1 MDNKEKAL
9 ALLGAVLS
17 PGTTIASLG
26 LNEVLKRVS
35 PKTPQEQDWESSI
48 FSRMIPPNESPT
60 GKTEFLPDEV
70 SEGAMWKK
78 GSPQL
83 PRLLK
88 PETKLSPV
96 TQQRLLEEMV
106 RQVGATKDLNLKN
119 KKGSVVMDLMG
130 KLPVTQGK
138 SVTGEE
144 IQRIAKETGS
154 QSHKAGEVNALKLL
168 HNALANKSIY
178 HGVKQPDGRNTLWQ
192 ELYKPKK
199 EATEV
204 RNAMVDRR
212 VAKNVATPEEKMEH
226 DLRVT
231 ATKDPVEQMMES
243 LRVLGKWPPKTGGG
257 SSDEQIFKAYK
268 GDHQL
273 RSEFKSGGSPYAGF
287 FSDRKDVAKYFADS
301 LAKTFDD
308 GRKGVVHS
316 SEVVFK
322 KPLVIDAKGDFAGN
336 FQFGPKRKDFM
347 KGFEGDYDG
356 VILKNTKDEGTVYVP
371 RNSNQIRKI
380 KKEDE

>member
-1 MDNKEKAL
+1 MDKTNSEKAL
-9 ALLGAVLS
+9 TLLGALLN
-17 PGTTIASLG
+17 PGSTIASIVG
-26 LNEVLKRVS
+26 HKMMPPS
-35 PKTPQEQDWESSI
+35 PEQSEWEQSI
-48 FSRMIPPNESPT
+48 FSRMVPPEQSPS
-60 GKTEFLPDEV
+60 GKTEFLPEEV

-106 RQVGATKDLNLKN
+106 RQVGATKDINLKN
-119 KKGSVVMDLMG
+119 KKGGVVMDLMG

-138 SVTGEE
+138 PVTGEE

-154 QSHKAGEVNALKLL
+154 QSHRKGEVNALKLL

-212 VAKNVATPEEKMEH
+212 VAKGVATDAEKNEYNLRKNTERDPME
-226 DLRVT
+226 
-231 ATKDPVEQMMES
+231 AMMET
-243 LRVLGKWPPKTGGG
+243 LRLMGKLPPK
-257 SSDEQIFKAYK
+257 
-268 GDHQL
+268 
-273 RSEFKSGGSPYAGF
+273 
-287 FSDRKDVAKYFADS
+287 
-301 LAKTFDD
+301 
-308 GRKGVVHS
+308 
-316 SEVVFK
+316 
-322 KPLVIDAKGDFAGN
+322 
-336 FQFGPKRKDFM
+336 
-347 KGFEGDYDG
+347 
-356 VILKNTKDEGTVYVP
+356 
-371 RNSNQIRKI
+371 
-380 KKEDE
+380 